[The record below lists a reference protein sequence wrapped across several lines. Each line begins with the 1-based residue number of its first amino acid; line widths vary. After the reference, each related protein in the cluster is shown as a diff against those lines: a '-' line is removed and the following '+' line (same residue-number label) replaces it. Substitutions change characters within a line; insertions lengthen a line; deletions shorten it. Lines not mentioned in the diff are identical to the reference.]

1 MNDLYLNDA
10 KEILA
15 SLENIELDIQ
25 ERIYSEARQH
35 KTWEAIHTFKRVV
48 EEYLEKLEGVA

>member
-1 MNDLYLNDA
+1 MSNPYLNDA
-10 KEILA
+10 KEILE

-35 KTWEAIHTFKRVV
+35 KTWEAIHTFRCVV
-48 EEYLEKLEGVA
+48 EEYVEKLEGVA